1 VRAAAFLDR
10 DGVLNELVADP
21 ASGAGESPLRVEDV
35 RLVPGAAAAAACLA
49 RAGYALVCVSN
60 QPAAAKGSVSVAQLL
75 AVHERVIELLAREG
89 VTLEA
94 SRLCLHHT
102 GGVVPELSEPCACRK
117 PAPGMLLDAAA
128 ALDLDLGSSWMVG
141 DTDADIAAGSA
152 AGCRTLLI
160 RHPGS
165 VHKRLQVVS
174 PDAIADSLA
183 GAVRRIR
190 SQCSETVAG
199 N

>member
-1 VRAAAFLDR
+1 MRAAAFLDR

-21 ASGAGESPLRVEDV
+21 ASGVGESPLTVEDV
-35 RLVPGAAAAAACLA
+35 RLIPGAAAAAACLA

-60 QPAAAKGSVSVAQLL
+60 QPAAAKGRASVAQLL
-75 AVHERVIELLAREG
+75 AVHERVIELLAHEG
-89 VTLEA
+89 VTLDA
-94 SRLCLHHT
+94 SRLCLHHAE
-102 GGVVPELSEPCACRK
+102 GVVPELSGPCACRK

-128 ALDLDLGSSWMVG
+128 ALGLDLGGSWMVG

-174 PDAIADSLA
+174 PGAVADSLA
-183 GAVRRIR
+183 DAVRRIR
-190 SQCSETVAG
+190 FQSSETLTG